1 MFYPEFFNESSSSD
15 SNRGYFS
22 NNLTFSEN
30 TVDESEANL
39 INNEKY
45 LWTTQTNQ
53 YSPIIHDLPK
63 PNRESCL
70 APAQRWIKYRGR
82 VPISFPL
89 QTIKPKVQLLQNAPS
104 GELPREVEVERRR
117 RLYSKQKLQDMMK
130 AAGVELWKLIP
141 IDVMKNHLNEEE
153 NLDVFGVKC
162 SKFPL
167 DWFDDTDLD
176 CMTPIDWI
184 NLGWLDGVRHP
195 LPAEAFL
202 PNRFLQENFPH
213 EILSESLEFSFE
225 DQSYESYGLA
235 SKDVTVVRNHL
246 YQWTKVAVRDYDS
259 ENLLWIV
266 TDLITKV
273 TYKIPRIQLMFI
285 AENPEEF
292 IYRVKKALL
301 LRENCE
307 KSLIIE
313 LIVDSLILRGIT
325 EINQKLIDKIY
336 DLTRSGLKIKNLNE
350 KWLEDLEAETRLE
363 YQRCFGKIEFEWN
376 IRSNPIEYSYISL
389 PNVEKIPRKPRIVA
403 GMVDFY
409 ETRKHLVNICFS
421 LGHTLA

>member
-1 MFYPEFFNESSSSD
+1 MFYPEFFNEPQSSD
-15 SNRGYFS
+15 SSSGGYYS
-22 NNLTFSEN
+22 ENLTLTKN
-30 TVDESEANL
+30 TVNESKPN
-39 INNEKY
+39 INNHEKY
-45 LWTTQTNQ
+45 LWTTQTN
-53 YSPIIHDLPK
+53 SPIIHDLPK

-89 QTIKPKVQLLQNAPS
+89 QTIKPKVQLLHYAPS

-117 RLYSKQKLQDMMK
+117 RLYGKQKIQDMMK

-141 IDVMKNHLNEEE
+141 IDVMKNHLSEEE

-176 CMTPIDWI
+176 CMTPADWM
-184 NLGWLDGVRHP
+184 NLGLLDGIRHP

-202 PNRFLQENFPH
+202 PNRFLQESFPH
-213 EILSESLEFSFE
+213 EPSSESMEFSFE
-225 DQSYESYGLA
+225 DRSYESYGLA

-246 YQWTKVAVRDYDS
+246 YQWTKVAVRDYDP
-259 ENLLWIV
+259 ENELWIV

-285 AENPEEF
+285 AENPEEY
-292 IYRVKKALL
+292 ICRVQKALL

-307 KSLIIE
+307 KCLKLD
-313 LIVDSLILRGIT
+313 LIVDSLILKGMP
-325 EINQKLIDKIY
+325 EINQKIVDKIY
-336 DLTRSGLKIKNLNE
+336 DLTKSGLKKKNINE
-350 KWLEDLEAETRLE
+350 KWLEDLETETRLE
-363 YQRCFGKIEFEWN
+363 YQRCLGKMEFEWY
-376 IRSNPIEYSYISL
+376 IRSNPVEYSFINL
-389 PNVEKIPRKPRIVA
+389 PDVEKIPAKPRIVT
-403 GMVDFY
+403 GMEDFY
-409 ETRKHLVNICFS
+409 GTRKHLVII
-421 LGHTLA
+421 

>member
-1 MFYPEFFNESSSSD
+1 MFYPEYFNESSD
-15 SNRGYFS
+15 TENRGYVS
-22 NNLTFSEN
+22 NNLSSEN
-30 TVDESEANL
+30 TVDEAN
-39 INNEKY
+39 INGDEKY
-45 LWTTQTNQ
+45 LWTAQNNQ
-53 YSPIIHDLPK
+53 YSPIIHDLPN

-89 QTIKPKVQLLQNAPS
+89 QTIKPKVQLLHCAPS

-117 RLYSKQKLQDMMK
+117 RLYSNQKIQDMMK

-153 NLDVFGVKC
+153 NRDVFGVTC

-176 CMTPIDWI
+176 CMTPADWI
-184 NLGWLDGVRHP
+184 NLGWLDGIRHP

-202 PNRFLQENFPH
+202 PNRFLQESIPH
-213 EILSESLEFSFE
+213 EISSESMEFSFE
-225 DQSYESYGLA
+225 DRSYESYSLA

-246 YQWTKVAVRDYDS
+246 YQWTKVAVRDYDP
-259 ENLLWIV
+259 EKLLWIV

-307 KSLIIE
+307 KWFNFE
-313 LIVDSLILRGIT
+313 LIVDSLILRGIP
-325 EINQKLIDKIY
+325 EINQKMIDKIY
-336 DLTRSGLKIKNLNE
+336 HLTKSGLKMKNINE
-350 KWLEDLEAETRLE
+350 KWIEDLEFETRLE
-363 YQRCFGKIEFEWN
+363 YQRCFGKMEFEWN
-376 IRSNPIEYSYISL
+376 IRSNPIEYSFINL
-389 PNVEKIPRKPRIVA
+389 PTVEKIPTKPRIVA
-403 GMVDFY
+403 EIDCFY
-409 ETRKHLVNICFS
+409 EIRKNLVII
-421 LGHTLA
+421 